1 MTEPEAC
8 IYPECGPTCRKDC
21 PPAPGNGSGL
31 LRKFEDLP
39 VCPQRK
45 MSADEL
51 AIARELVTLERRRV
65 AAIEAT
71 ADAATMD
78 AHTRALALVGAAG
91 LAAIVAVLL
100 WRMSQE

>member
-1 MTEPEAC
+1 MTEPAAAAVTE
-8 IYPECGPTCRKDC
+8 
-21 PPAPGNGSGL
+21 L
-31 LRKFEDLP
+31 LNVDTTPRKFDDLP
-39 VCPQRK
+39 VFPQRR

-78 AHTRALALVGAAG
+78 AHTRALALAGAAG
-91 LAAIVAVLL
+91 LAAILAVLL